1 MASVLNRATKEYLA
15 SANTPDFP
23 VSDWIIN
30 PDLSAVRGFD
40 LRYWVISGDAVSLM
54 SPAERD
60 ALDAARE
67 TSRLD
72 ALAAEIEQQQTIMR
86 AFAEVLLDELNR
98 HALKMNAL
106 LDGID
111 GASNLAGMKAA
122 AGAITDHPTRTLR
135 ELRDGIR
142 SKL

>member
-40 LRYWVISGDAVSLM
+40 ARYWVISGDAVSLM